1 MYKNNKRDWISGTRG
16 TKVNLL
22 KRKTLIKVL
31 LTNIVIV
38 LLFIIIFVVVI
49 KMQNKVYSKIVNEKI
64 NDIINNVMEKYPEV
78 KEEDILKII
87 NNRDDSSENILEK
100 YGYDDELSY
109 IKELRENINKNLIN
123 TAVLIGIFGIASL
136 SIFMRY
142 VLIQEKELKEINEY
156 IKEVNNKNY
165 SLKIEDNKDGEL
177 SRLRN
182 ELYKTTVI
190 LREAAENSE
199 EEKEKLSIAI
209 ADISHQL
216 KTPLTSI
223 RIILDNI
230 SDNPDMPQE
239 IREDFIQDISKQVEH
254 MSSLVISLLK
264 IAKFDAGTIKMENE
278 EIDAKKLIDSVIN
291 NLAILIEIKEIEV
304 ITKIDEKAIF
314 IADYKWQQEALTNI
328 LKNAIE
334 HSQPKSNIYI
344 IVENTSIFLKIKIKD
359 EGQGIEQKD
368 LKHIFER
375 FYRAKNC
382 NEDSIGI
389 GLSLAKTIIE
399 QNNGYIKAT
408 SEVGKGTLF
417 EIKYIK

>member
-1 MYKNNKRDWISGTRG
+1 M
-16 TKVNLL
+16 NLL
-22 KRKTLIKVL
+22 KIKTLIKVL

-223 RIILDNI
+223 RIMLDNI

-264 IAKFDAGTIKMENE
+264 TAKFDAGTIKMENE

-375 FYRAKNC
+375 FYKAKNC

>member
-199 EEKEKLSIAI
+199 EEKEKLGIAI

-223 RIILDNI
+223 RIMLDNI
-230 SDNPDMPQE
+230 SDNPDMLQE

>member
-1 MYKNNKRDWISGTRG
+1 LYKNNKRDWISGTRG

-223 RIILDNI
+223 RIMLDNI

-344 IVENTSIFLKIKIKD
+344 IVENTSIFLEIKIKD

-375 FYRAKNC
+375 FYKAKNC

>member
-1 MYKNNKRDWISGTRG
+1 M
-16 TKVNLL
+16 NLL

>member
-223 RIILDNI
+223 RIMLYNI

>member
-1 MYKNNKRDWISGTRG
+1 M
-16 TKVNLL
+16 NLL

-223 RIILDNI
+223 KIMLDNI

>member
-1 MYKNNKRDWISGTRG
+1 M
-16 TKVNLL
+16 NLL

-177 SRLRN
+177 SRFRN

-223 RIILDNI
+223 RIMLDNI

-344 IVENTSIFLKIKIKD
+344 IVENTSIFLEIKIKD

-375 FYRAKNC
+375 FYKAKNC